1 MNRTSLG
8 VQDQD
13 QGQVRQECRRDQKD
27 SQPSDLPPKLKSETT
42 REAHCP
48 MGQGLKLRVSSVW
61 GPGHG
66 GGGVVRTAATGNGHW
81 AEAGISWVSGPWGDK
96 GGRPWEKPQEGGLG
110 AIPEVSGEGVQP
122 QIPPRGAGTI
132 CSAR

>member
-1 MNRTSLG
+1 
-8 VQDQD
+8 
-13 QGQVRQECRRDQKD
+13 
-27 SQPSDLPPKLKSETT
+27 
-42 REAHCP
+42 

-66 GGGVVRTAATGNGHW
+66 GGGVVRTAATGNGRW

>member
-1 MNRTSLG
+1 
-8 VQDQD
+8 
-13 QGQVRQECRRDQKD
+13 
-27 SQPSDLPPKLKSETT
+27 
-42 REAHCP
+42 

-96 GGRPWEKPQEGGLG
+96 GGRPWEKPQEGGAGRDPGGVRGGSPTPKFPQGVLG
-110 AIPEVSGEGVQP
+110 LFVQQDNLYP
-122 QIPPRGAGTI
+122 AMN
-132 CSAR
+132 